1 MQHCDFASRAD
12 SCRLT
17 SLPKIEGIQSI
28 IFERW
33 RARHSWFSLGI
44 LKVWSCIILCALQA
58 NVTWMLIWIKLKVA
72 IRIESAPTLDGW
84 SKLDDGA
91 NSKFQKFR
99 VAEDATL
106 HKYRICTVSSTTI
119 CISRL
124 SSLVSRI
131 SSQVRNRVTRIKLA
145 DSTSR
150 DQCRLAELCHSSP
163 LFSLSL
169 SSLAYTRAT
178 IARQFEEATS
188 DEENTPD
195 SPFLRSFNL
204 RRILGRILGRTDLC
218 CACCYTL
225 LYKFKWDYLN
235 RDFPERVSFARVCA
249 CYFFIIAQFFT
260 WFVNRF
266 GALWW
271 QIFNFISTVI
281 AHARVIDECIQ
292 FFWRAKF
299 VFILYSESLNKP
311 FIFFVHAGLLI

>member
-1 MQHCDFASRAD
+1 MLLIQRCDFASRAD

-106 HKYRICTVSSTTI
+106 HKYRIFTVSSTTI

-124 SSLVSRI
+124 SSLVSRLELEI
-131 SSQVRNRVTRIKLA
+131 EWRASSWPIAR
-145 DSTSR
+145 
-150 DQCRLAELCHSSP
+150 
-163 LFSLSL
+163 
-169 SSLAYTRAT
+169 RAT
-178 IARQFEEATS
+178 
-188 DEENTPD
+188 NV
-195 SPFLRSFNL
+195 
-204 RRILGRILGRTDLC
+204 G
-218 CACCYTL
+218 
-225 LYKFKWDYLN
+225 
-235 RDFPERVSFARVCA
+235 
-249 CYFFIIAQFFT
+249 
-260 WFVNRF
+260 
-266 GALWW
+266 
-271 QIFNFISTVI
+271 
-281 AHARVIDECIQ
+281 
-292 FFWRAKF
+292 
-299 VFILYSESLNKP
+299 
-311 FIFFVHAGLLI
+311 